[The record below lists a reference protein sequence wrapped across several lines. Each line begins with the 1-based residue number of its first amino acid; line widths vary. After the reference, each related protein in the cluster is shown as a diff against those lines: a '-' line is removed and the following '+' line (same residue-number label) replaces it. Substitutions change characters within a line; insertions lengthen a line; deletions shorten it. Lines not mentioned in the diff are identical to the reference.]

1 MENFRPTLLRR
12 QALDALRGRWTPAA
26 IAGLAMFV
34 TVAVFSGIAQIPY
47 VGFVGNLLNLFVGSF
62 ICMGGYFLF
71 WDMLRGEDADMKK
84 LGEPFGDYA
93 RYLIGIVLL
102 VIYTFLWSLLLLVP
116 GIIKSIS
123 YSMTYYIM
131 RENPGMSGEQ
141 AIQRS
146 MAMMRGHKMQYFLLF
161 LSFIGW
167 TILAL
172 IPAGLG
178 FIWLIPYMYTAQ
190 AAFYEELKKDY
201 EVREAALA

>member
-1 MENFRPTLLRR
+1 MDSGRDRRFGDVRYGSRLQRNRPDSVCRVRGQSAEPFRRVFYLHGGIFPVLGG
-12 QALDALRGRWTPAA
+12 RG
-26 IAGLAMFV
+26 
-34 TVAVFSGIAQIPY
+34 
-47 VGFVGNLLNLFVGSF
+47 
-62 ICMGGYFLF
+62 GGGG
-71 WDMLRGEDADMKK
+71 RKK

-102 VIYTFLWSLLLLVP
+102 VIYTFLWSLLLFIP
-116 GIIKSIS
+116 GIIKGIS

-167 TILAL
+167 AILAL

-201 EVREAALA
+201 EAREAA